1 MASFGTLT
9 LLIALVVAT
18 YAGVASVIGA
28 RRGSRRLIES
38 GRAGVY
44 ALAAV
49 LGLSS
54 VALVYSFVSHD
65 YSIKY
70 VHHYSDASSPLFF
83 QITAYWGG
91 LDGSILW
98 WVFLLSVF
106 SAVAIYS
113 NRNRHREL
121 LPYVVTV
128 LMGIADFFL
137 FVIVFYKN
145 PFDTYLTDIPTVGK
159 GLNPLLQNAYMVTH
173 PPSLYTGFVGMS
185 IPFAFALAAL
195 ISGQLD
201 DTWIASVRRW
211 TLGAWFFLSMG
222 LTLGMLWAYEEL
234 GWGGFWGWDP
244 VENAGFLPWL
254 TATAFLHSIMIQ
266 ERRGMMKIWN
276 VTLIIVTFF
285 LTIFGTFMTR
295 SGIVQ
300 SVHAFGQDTQLA
312 WIFTIFMVLTLIVSF
327 GFVIKRMPELR
338 SRATLDSWLSREAAF
353 LVNNWILLFAA
364 FFMLFATM
372 FPTISEALWKE
383 RITVS
388 APFFNLWMVPIGLTL
403 LFLTGV
409 GPLIA
414 WRKATPSNL
423 RFQFTNPLI
432 AFVVTLIACFAFGL
446 HTRPVD
452 ADIGL
457 SPPGDAASTG
467 PLVLAVNY
475 LLRGFAIASKK
486 YGPVICFAL
495 CGFVVTAITQEF
507 ARGVAIRRRNTGQSG
522 MSALIGMILRGKRR
536 YGGYLVHV
544 GIVFMF
550 LGFAGSAYQK
560 EETAKLGPGQSA
572 KIGDYTVRFDKLAHE
587 EDRQKEMVTGELTA
601 LVGGKEIDKLRPAKW
616 FFHKHENEPTTE
628 VAIRRAPA
636 EDLYVTLGNYDLSEG
651 TATLKLVVNPVVDWI
666 WFGFMLIAIAT
677 GIVMLPEAVMER
689 WTAKAAA
696 TAAVAGRAPGAV
708 GLALLLALGSGG
720 AVMLAPSTAAA
731 QMQAGS
737 GEAPNPVGP
746 DENWLVRNIVC
757 QCGTCRH
764 VLLDCASENCGHSI
778 QDRQTIRQLLN
789 QGQTRQQVAEY
800 FIKKYGGQVALA
812 APIDRGFN
820 RLAWLFP
827 YSVAAV
833 AVSGLGYAAYRMAKR
848 PKPPEGPT
856 ASDTPKI
863 NDQELTDKL
872 DDELRN
878 LD

>member
-1 MASFGTLT
+1 MAAFGTLT
-9 LLIALVVAT
+9 LHIALVIAT
-18 YAGVASVIGA
+18 YAGVASLIGA
-28 RRGSRRLIES
+28 RRGNRRLIAS

-44 ALAAV
+44 ALAGV

-54 VALVYSFVSHD
+54 VAIVYSFVSHD

-70 VHHYSDASSPLFF
+70 VHHYSDAASPLFY

-106 SAVAIYS
+106 SAIAIYM

-121 LPYVVTV
+121 LPYTVTV
-128 LMGIADFFL
+128 LMVIADFFL
-137 FVIVFYKN
+137 FVIVFFKN

-185 IPFAFALAAL
+185 IPFAFAMGAL

-201 DTWIASVRRW
+201 DTWIASVRKW

-300 SVHAFGQDTQLA
+300 SVHAFGQDKTLA
-312 WIFTIFMVLTLIVSF
+312 WIFVIFMALMLLVSF
-327 GFVIKRMPELR
+327 GFVIYRMPELR
-338 SRATLDSWLSREAAF
+338 SRARLDSWLSREAAF
-353 LVNNWILLFAA
+353 LLNNWILLFAA

-372 FPTISEALWKE
+372 FPTLSDALYHE

-414 WRKATPSNL
+414 WRRASPSNL
-423 RFQFTNPLI
+423 RYQFTYPLI
-432 AFVVTLIACFAFGL
+432 ALGVTIIFCLAMGW
-446 HTRPVD
+446 HRREVD

-457 SPPGDAASTG
+457 SPPDGSTAMA

-475 LLRGFAIASKK
+475 LLRGFAIVSKK
-486 YGPVICFAL
+486 YGPVICFGL
-495 CGFVVTAITQEF
+495 CAFVLASIAQEF
-507 ARGVAIRRRNTGQSG
+507 ARGIAVRRRNTGQDILS
-522 MSALIGMILRGKRR
+522 SFIGMVLRGKRR
-536 YGGYLVHV
+536 YGGYLVHI
-544 GIVFMF
+544 GIMLMF
-550 LGFAGSAYQK
+550 LGWAGSAYQK
-560 EETAKLGPGQSA
+560 EKAAKMVPGQTLTFE
-572 KIGDYTVRFDKLAHE
+572 GYTVKFERLAHE
-587 EDRQKEMVTGELTA
+587 EDRQKEMVTGVLTTF
-601 LVGGKEIDKLRPAKW
+601 VGGKEVDRPRPAKW
-616 FFHKHENEPTTE
+616 FFHKHESEPTTE
-628 VAIRRAPA
+628 VAIKRGAL
-636 EDLYVTLGNYDLSEG
+636 EDLYITLGGYDLAEG
-651 TATLKLVVNPVVDWI
+651 TATLKFVRNPMVDWV
-666 WFGFMLIAIAT
+666 WFGFMVLALAT
-677 GIVMLPEAVMER
+677 GIVLIPEGLLER
-689 WTAKAAA
+689 VTVSAGATAGAAA
-696 TAAVAGRAPGAV
+696 RASGAAGI
-708 GLALLLALGSGG
+708 ALLLAVGAGG
-720 AVMLAPSTAAA
+720 AVMLAPQPAAA
-731 QMQAGS
+731 QMATGAH
-737 GEAPNPVGP
+737 EAPEPNGA
-746 DENWLVRNIVC
+746 DENWLVRNVIC
-757 QCGTCRH
+757 QCGSCRH
-764 VLLDCASENCGHSI
+764 TLLECESEGCGHAI
-778 QDRQTIRQLLN
+778 QDRISIRQLLD
-789 QGQTRQQVAEY
+789 QGRNRQQVVDY

-812 APIDRGFN
+812 APLDRGFN
-820 RLAWLFP
+820 RLAWLLP
-827 YSVAAV
+827 YGLAAV
-833 AVSGLGYAAYRMAKR
+833 AAGGLGYGAYRLAKR
-848 PKPPEGPT
+848 PPAPASSTEPSVSDPEL
-856 ASDTPKI
+856 A
-863 NDQELTDKL
+863 DKL

>member
-1 MASFGTLT
+1 MAAFGTLT

-18 YAGVASVIGA
+18 YAGVASLVGA

-54 VALVYSFVSHD
+54 VALVYSFVAHD

-70 VHHYSDASSPLFF
+70 VHHYSDATSPLFY

-106 SAVAIYS
+106 SAIAVYM

-128 LMGIADFFL
+128 LMAIADFFL
-137 FVIVFYKN
+137 YVIVFHKN

-185 IPFAFALAAL
+185 IPFAFGLAAL

-201 DTWIASVRRW
+201 DAWIASVRKW

-234 GWGGFWGWDP
+234 GWGGFWAWDP

-276 VTLIIVTFF
+276 VTLIILTFF

-300 SVHAFGQDTQLA
+300 SVHAFGQDTKLA
-312 WIFTIFMVLTLIVSF
+312 WIFTAFMAITLIVSF

-353 LVNNWILLFAA
+353 TVNNWILLFAA
-364 FFMLFATM
+364 FFVLFATM
-372 FPTISEALWKE
+372 FPTLSEAVAGE
-383 RITVS
+383 RITVGP
-388 APFFNLWMVPIGLTL
+388 PFFNKWMVPIGLVL

-414 WRKATPSNL
+414 WRKATASHL
-423 RFQFTNPLI
+423 RYQFTVPAAAALATI
-432 AFVVTLIACFAFGL
+432 AVARATGL
-446 HTRPVD
+446 
-452 ADIGL
+452 
-457 SPPGDAASTG
+457 TG
-467 PLVLAVNY
+467 PEGSWA
-475 LLRGFAIASKK
+475 A
-486 YGPVICFAL
+486 VICFSFCA
-495 CGFVVTAITQEF
+495 FTIATIVQEF
-507 ARGVAIRRRNTGQSG
+507 SRGVAIRRRNTGQGIVSSL
-522 MSALIGMILRGKRR
+522 MGMILRGKRR
-536 YGGYLVHV
+536 YGGYIVHV
-544 GIVFMF
+544 AIVLMF
-550 LGFAGSAYQK
+550 VGFAGTAYKK
-560 EETAKLGPGQSA
+560 ETDVKLVPGAEAKVG
-572 KIGDYTVRFDKLAHE
+572 KYTLHFDRLAHE
-587 EDRQKEMVTGELTA
+587 EDRQKEMVTGEITA
-601 LVGGKEIDKLRPAKW
+601 LVGGKVIDHLRPAKW
-616 FFHKHENEPTTE
+616 FFHKHESEPTSE

-636 EDLYVTLGNYDLSEG
+636 EDLYVTLGNYDLAEG
-651 TATLKLVVNPVVDWI
+651 NVTVKIVVNPVVDWI
-666 WFGFMLIAIAT
+666 WFGFMLLAIGT
-677 GIVMLPEAVMER
+677 GITLIPEAVLER
-689 WTAKAAA
+689 MLATSAA
-696 TAAVAGRAPGAV
+696 TAGAAARAPGAA
-708 GLALLLALGSGG
+708 GIALWLALGAGG
-720 AVMLAPSTAAA
+720 LVALAPRSASADEPPP
-731 QMQAGS
+731 QMARTTS
-737 GEAPNPVGP
+737 ADAPAPVGV
-746 DENWLVRNIVC
+746 DENWLVRNIIC
-757 QCGTCRH
+757 QCGSCRH
-764 VLLDCASENCGHSI
+764 NLLECESDGCGHAI
-778 QDRQTIRQLLN
+778 NERITIRQLLD
-789 QGQTRQQVAEY
+789 QGRTRQQIIDF

-812 APIDRGFN
+812 APLDRGFN

-827 YSVAAV
+827 YAVGVVAAG
-833 AVSGLGYAAYRMAKR
+833 GLGYAAYRLSRRA
-848 PKPPEGPT
+848 PVPALAGAGVN
-856 ASDTPKI
+856 ASAEAAAHEDS
-863 NDQELTDKL
+863 ELADKL
-872 DDELRN
+872 DDELRS